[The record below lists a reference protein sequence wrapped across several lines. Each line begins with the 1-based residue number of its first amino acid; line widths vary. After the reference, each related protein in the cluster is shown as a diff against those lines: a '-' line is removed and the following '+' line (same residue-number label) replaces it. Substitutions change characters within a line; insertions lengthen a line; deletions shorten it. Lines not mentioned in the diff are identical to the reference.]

1 MLSKAQK
8 PELQINRLEMHCPVV
23 DTLDIIGGKWKV
35 LIIYHLHHPDGIP
48 KRFNE
53 LRRCLPEITQRM
65 LTLQLKELVRDGL
78 IVRHDYQEVP
88 PKVDYSLSEQ
98 GLTLLP
104 VLYAMS
110 DWGEQHAKKCLQS
123 REQFQP

>member
-1 MLSKAQK
+1 MSDSQLNADILKK
-8 PELQINRLEMHCPVV
+8 HCPVV

-35 LIIYHLHHPDGIP
+35 LIIYHLYYPNGQP

-53 LRRCLPEITQRM
+53 IRRCLPEITQRM

-78 IVRHDYQEVP
+78 IIRHDYQEVP
-88 PKVDYSLSEQ
+88 PKVDYQLSEQ

-104 VLYAMS
+104 VLFAMS
-110 DWGEQHAKKCLQS
+110 DWGEKHAKKCLKA
-123 REQFQP
+123 REELSST